1 MLGGVLSAQSTDD
14 DKTRTAVCS
23 FDDGKQMSV
32 RYNAVMKENPPTGKA
47 WMPGGA
53 AMTLFTET
61 ETALGGRSIPTGGYT
76 MYLLGSML
84 GLNFFVALAN
94 GDRNLQEAID
104 APMFHTNHFPRS
116 FYPHHAMP
124 GMVVVEDRVGEDVVA
139 ELRRRGH
146 DVWVEAGWSQ
156 GRLSAVADDRGVGQ
170 LRAAA
175 NPRGMQGYVVG
186 R

>member
-76 MYLLGSML
+76 MYLVPGKRDWTLIVSRNVDVAAKYDPAKDLAHATMETGTLSQPVHQ
-84 GLNFFVALAN
+84 LNLYFGHTGPKVCEI
-94 GDRNLQEAID
+94 NLEYGKTRA
-104 APMFHTNHFPRS
+104 
-116 FYPHHAMP
+116 
-124 GMVVVEDRVGEDVVA
+124 
-139 ELRRRGH
+139 
-146 DVWVEAGWSQ
+146 WVDFTEK
-156 GRLSAVADDRGVGQ
+156 
-170 LRAAA
+170 
-175 NPRGMQGYVVG
+175 
-186 R
+186 